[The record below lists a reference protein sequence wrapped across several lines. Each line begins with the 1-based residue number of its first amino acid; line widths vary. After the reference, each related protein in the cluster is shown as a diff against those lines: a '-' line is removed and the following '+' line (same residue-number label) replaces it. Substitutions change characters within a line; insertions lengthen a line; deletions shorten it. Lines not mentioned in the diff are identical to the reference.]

1 MADFLPS
8 TSYIKMMDIWMLSS
22 LIFTFLEVI
31 LFVLIKLVEKRT
43 EKLKEPIVNIVYIF
57 HDIALTS

>member
-57 HDIALTS
+57 HDIALTR